1 MADPS
6 VVYLGG
12 YSKEQVAYMLME
24 RITHAEKKS
33 LHGAGVAP
41 GRKWI
46 LETYAECLATVQIPG
61 TKFKGK

>member
-12 YSKEQVAYMLME
+12 HSQEQVAYMLME
-24 RITHAEKKS
+24 RIAHSEKKS
-33 LHGAGVAP
+33 LYGTGAAP
-41 GRKWI
+41 DRKWI

-61 TKFKGK
+61 TRFKPK